1 MTWAL
6 LTLKQ
11 IGCNNMKYLSLTLFL
26 VFSLTAFS
34 QSILLKGGMVHS
46 GTGAEATLQDILI
59 SGNKIAKIGSNL
71 IISGKTQVI
80 ELNGLPVTPGL
91 ISPMSNLGIV
101 EINALDV
108 TRDDESDIL
117 KAGFSIFNAFNP
129 HSTGIPWNR
138 SNGVTSA
145 ITSPGSSSFPMF
157 GLASYFVLDGSL
169 EIQGLRDIAMFG
181 RMGSSYGSRAETLTI
196 LESLLELG
204 QKASNT
210 PIEEILAMRLADQ
223 LELQAQ
229 DIQAL
234 DNLVNND
241 LPFVLETN
249 RAVDILQAIALKKKY
264 GLNLV
269 LSSVEE
275 APMVINQLKASEI
288 PVIIDPMDNIPDSFD
303 ELGSS
308 LMLGKI
314 LDQAGIRVMF
324 STQRSHNYHLMR
336 QGSGNAVAHGMSYE
350 SAIRGM
356 TLTVAETFKLG
367 NRGSIIEGK
376 IADIVVWDADPLEPS
391 SFPQLVFIEG
401 KSQDLISRSTR
412 LTERYT
418 NKDKKPSSYKH

>member
-1 MTWAL
+1 
-6 LTLKQ
+6 
-11 IGCNNMKYLSLTLFL
+11 MKYFSLTLCL
-26 VFSLTAFS
+26 VFSLSAFS
-34 QSILLKGGMVHS
+34 QSVLLKGGMVHS
-46 GTGAEATLQDILI
+46 GAGEEAKLQDILI
-59 SGNKIAKIGSNL
+59 SGNMIAKIGNNL
-71 IISGKTQVI
+71 TINGKTQVI

-101 EINALDV
+101 EINSLDV

-117 KAGFSIFNAFNP
+117 KSGFSIFNAFNP
-129 HSTGIPWNR
+129 NSTGIAWNR

-169 EIQGLRDIAMFG
+169 EIKGLKDIAMFG
-181 RMGSSYGSRAETLTI
+181 RMGASYGSRAETLTI

-204 QKASNT
+204 QKAGST
-210 PIEEILAMRLADQ
+210 PVEEVLEMRLADQ

-229 DIQAL
+229 DIRAL
-234 DNLVNND
+234 NNLVNKD

-249 RAVDILQAIALKKKY
+249 RAVDILQAIALKEKY

-275 APMVINQLKASEI
+275 APMVINQLQASGI

-308 LMLGKI
+308 LMLGKV
-314 LDQAGIRVMF
+314 LDQAGIKVMF
-324 STQRSHNYHLMR
+324 NTQRSHNYHLMR
-336 QGSGNAVAHGMSYE
+336 QGSGNAVAYGMSYE

-367 NRGSIIEGK
+367 NRGSLIEGK
-376 IADIVVWDADPLEPS
+376 IADVVVWDADPLEPS
-391 SFPQLVFIEG
+391 SFPKFVFIDG
-401 KSQDLISRSTR
+401 KLQDLSSRSTR

-418 NKDKKPSSYKH
+418 NKEDKPSSYKH

>member
-1 MTWAL
+1 
-6 LTLKQ
+6 
-11 IGCNNMKYLSLTLFL
+11 MKYLSLAF
-26 VFSLTAFS
+26 VIIFSLNTFA

-46 GTGAEATLQDILI
+46 GTGASAQIQDILI
-59 SGNKIAKIGSNL
+59 SGSKISNIGND
-71 IISGKTQVI
+71 IIINGKTQVI

-145 ITSPGSSSFPMF
+145 ITSPGSSDFPMF
-157 GLASYFVLDGSL
+157 GLASYFILDGSL
-169 EIQGLRDIAMFG
+169 EIKGLRDVAMFG
-181 RMGSSYGSRAETLTI
+181 RMGSSYGSRAETLAV

-204 QKASNT
+204 QKASIM
-210 PIEEILAMRLADQ
+210 PVEEILEMRLAEQ

-229 DIQAL
+229 DIIAL
-234 DNLVNND
+234 NNLVNND

-264 GLNLV
+264 GLNLI

-275 APMVINQLKASEI
+275 APMVINQLKASNI

-308 LMLGKI
+308 LILGKI
-314 LDQAGIRVMF
+314 LDQAGIKIMF

-336 QGSGNAVAHGMSYE
+336 QGSGNAVAYGMSYE

-356 TLTVAETFKLG
+356 TNTVAETFNLG
-367 NRGSIIEGK
+367 NRGSLVKGK

-391 SFPQLVFIEG
+391 SFPKFIFIDG
-401 KSQDLISRSTR
+401 KPQALTSRSTR

-418 NKDKKPSSYKH
+418 DKDDKPSSYKH

>member
-1 MTWAL
+1 
-6 LTLKQ
+6 
-11 IGCNNMKYLSLTLFL
+11 MKYFSLTLFA
-26 VFSLTAFS
+26 VFSLSAFS

-59 SGNKIAKIGSNL
+59 SGNEIAKIGNNL
-71 IISGKTQVI
+71 TINGKTQVI

-157 GLASYFVLDGSL
+157 GLASYFILDGSL
-169 EIQGLRDIAMFG
+169 EIKGLKDIAMFG
-181 RMGSSYGSRAETLTI
+181 RMGASYGSRAETLTI

-210 PIEEILAMRLADQ
+210 PVEEILEMRLADQ
-223 LELQAQ
+223 LELQAR
-229 DIQAL
+229 DILAL
-234 DNLVNND
+234 NNLVNNG

-249 RAVDILQAIALKKKY
+249 RAVDILQAIALQKKY

-275 APMVINQLKASEI
+275 APMVIDQLQASGI
-288 PVIIDPMDNIPDSFD
+288 SVIIDPMDNIPNSFD

-308 LMLGKI
+308 LLLGKV
-314 LDQAGIRVMF
+314 LDQAGIKVMF

-336 QGSGNAVAHGMSYE
+336 QGSGNAVAHGMSYQ

-391 SFPQLVFIEG
+391 SFPKFVFIEG
-401 KSQDLISRSTR
+401 KSQDLSSRSTR

-418 NKDKKPSSYKH
+418 NKDDKPSSYKH

>member
-1 MTWAL
+1 
-6 LTLKQ
+6 
-11 IGCNNMKYLSLTLFL
+11 MKYFSLTLCL
-26 VFSLTAFS
+26 VFSLSAFS
-34 QSILLKGGMVHS
+34 QSVLLKGGMVHS
-46 GTGAEATLQDILI
+46 GAGEEAKLQDILI
-59 SGNKIAKIGSNL
+59 SGNMIAKIGNNL
-71 IISGKTQVI
+71 TINGKTQVI

-101 EINALDV
+101 EINSLDV

-117 KAGFSIFNAFNP
+117 KSGFSIFNAFNP
-129 HSTGIPWNR
+129 NSTGIAWNR

-169 EIQGLRDIAMFG
+169 EIKGLKDIAMFG
-181 RMGSSYGSRAETLTI
+181 RMGASYGSRAETLTI

-204 QKASNT
+204 QKAGST
-210 PIEEILAMRLADQ
+210 PVEEVLEMRLADQ

-229 DIQAL
+229 DIRAL
-234 DNLVNND
+234 NNLVNKD

-249 RAVDILQAIALKKKY
+249 RAVDILQAIALKEKY

-275 APMVINQLKASEI
+275 APMVINQLQASGI

-308 LMLGKI
+308 LMLGKV
-314 LDQAGIRVMF
+314 LDQAGIKVMF
-324 STQRSHNYHLMR
+324 NTQRSHNYHLMR
-336 QGSGNAVAHGMSYE
+336 QGSGNAVAYGMSYE

-391 SFPQLVFIEG
+391 SFPKFVFIDG
-401 KSQDLISRSTR
+401 KLQDLSSRSTR

-418 NKDKKPSSYKH
+418 NKDDKPSSYKH

>member
-1 MTWAL
+1 MSS
-6 LTLKQ
+6 
-11 IGCNNMKYLSLTLFL
+11 I
-26 VFSLTAFS
+26 FS
-34 QSILLKGGMVHS
+34 QRFFTVRIIEGWNVHS
-46 GTGAEATLQDILI
+46 GAGEGAKLQDILI
-59 SGNKIAKIGSNL
+59 SGNMIAKIGNNL
-71 IISGKTQVI
+71 TINGKTQVI

-101 EINALDV
+101 EINSLDV

-117 KAGFSIFNAFNP
+117 KSGFSIFNAFNP
-129 HSTGIPWNR
+129 NSTGIAWNR

-169 EIQGLRDIAMFG
+169 EIKGLKDIAMFG
-181 RMGSSYGSRAETLTI
+181 RMGASYGSRAETLTI

-204 QKASNT
+204 QKAGST
-210 PIEEILAMRLADQ
+210 PIEEVLEMRLADQ

-229 DIQAL
+229 DIRAL
-234 DNLVNND
+234 NNLVNKD

-249 RAVDILQAIALKKKY
+249 RAVDILQAIALKEKY

-275 APMVINQLKASEI
+275 APMVIDQLQASGI

-308 LMLGKI
+308 LMLGKV
-314 LDQAGIRVMF
+314 LDQAGIKVMF

-336 QGSGNAVAHGMSYE
+336 QGSGNAVAYGMSYE

-391 SFPQLVFIEG
+391 SFPKFVFIDG
-401 KSQDLISRSTR
+401 KLQDLSSRSTR

-418 NKDKKPSSYKH
+418 NKDDKPSSYKH

>member
-1 MTWAL
+1 
-6 LTLKQ
+6 
-11 IGCNNMKYLSLTLFL
+11 MKYFSLTLCL
-26 VFSLTAFS
+26 VFSLSAFS
-34 QSILLKGGMVHS
+34 QSVLLKGGMVHS
-46 GTGAEATLQDILI
+46 GAGEEAKLQDILI
-59 SGNKIAKIGSNL
+59 SGNMIAKIGNNL
-71 IISGKTQVI
+71 TINGKTQVI

-101 EINALDV
+101 EINSLDV

-117 KAGFSIFNAFNP
+117 KSGFSIFNAFNP
-129 HSTGIPWNR
+129 NSTGIAWNR

-169 EIQGLRDIAMFG
+169 EIKGLKDIAMFG
-181 RMGSSYGSRAETLTI
+181 RMGASYGSRAETLTI

-204 QKASNT
+204 QKAGST
-210 PIEEILAMRLADQ
+210 PVEEVLEMRLADQ

-229 DIQAL
+229 DIRAL
-234 DNLVNND
+234 NNLVNKD

-249 RAVDILQAIALKKKY
+249 RAVDILQAIALKEKY

-275 APMVINQLKASEI
+275 APMVIDQLQASGI

-308 LMLGKI
+308 LMLGKV
-314 LDQAGIRVMF
+314 LDQAGIKVMF

-336 QGSGNAVAHGMSYE
+336 QGSGNAVAYGMSYE

-391 SFPQLVFIEG
+391 SFPKFVFIDG
-401 KSQDLISRSTR
+401 KLQDLSSRSSR

-418 NKDKKPSSYKH
+418 NKDDKPSSYKH

>member
-1 MTWAL
+1 
-6 LTLKQ
+6 
-11 IGCNNMKYLSLTLFL
+11 MKYFSLTLCV
-26 VFSLTAFS
+26 VFSLSAFS
-34 QSILLKGGMVHS
+34 QSVLLKGGMVHS
-46 GTGAEATLQDILI
+46 GTGEEAKLQDILI
-59 SGNKIAKIGSNL
+59 SGNMIAKIGNNL
-71 IISGKTQVI
+71 TINGKTQVI

-101 EINALDV
+101 EINSLDV

-117 KAGFSIFNAFNP
+117 KSGFSIFNAFNP
-129 HSTGIPWNR
+129 NSTGIAWNR

-169 EIQGLRDIAMFG
+169 EIKGLKDIAMFG
-181 RMGSSYGSRAETLTI
+181 RMGASYGSRAETLTI

-204 QKASNT
+204 QKAGST
-210 PIEEILAMRLADQ
+210 PVEEVLEMRIADQ

-229 DIQAL
+229 DIRAL
-234 DNLVNND
+234 NNLVNKD

-249 RAVDILQAIALKKKY
+249 RAVDILQAIALKEKY

-275 APMVINQLKASEI
+275 APMVINQLQASGI
-288 PVIIDPMDNIPDSFD
+288 SVIIDPMDNIPDSFD

-308 LMLGKI
+308 LMLGKV
-314 LDQAGIRVMF
+314 LDQAGIKVMF

-336 QGSGNAVAHGMSYE
+336 QGSGNAVAYGMSYE

-391 SFPQLVFIEG
+391 SFPKFVFIDG
-401 KSQDLISRSTR
+401 KLQDLSSRSTR

-418 NKDKKPSSYKH
+418 NKDDKPSSYKH

>member
-1 MTWAL
+1 
-6 LTLKQ
+6 
-11 IGCNNMKYLSLTLFL
+11 MKYFSLTLFA
-26 VFSLTAFS
+26 VFSLSAFS

-59 SGNKIAKIGSNL
+59 SGNEIAKIGNNL
-71 IISGKTQVI
+71 TINGKTQVI

-108 TRDDESDIL
+108 TRDDESDIF

-157 GLASYFVLDGSL
+157 GLASYFILDGSL
-169 EIQGLRDIAMFG
+169 EIKGLKDIAMFG
-181 RMGSSYGSRAETLTI
+181 RMGASYGSRAETLTI

-210 PIEEILAMRLADQ
+210 PVEEILEMRLADQ

-229 DIQAL
+229 DILAL
-234 DNLVNND
+234 NNLVNNG

-249 RAVDILQAIALKKKY
+249 RAVDILQAIALQKKY

-275 APMVINQLKASEI
+275 APMVIEQLQASGI
-288 PVIIDPMDNIPDSFD
+288 PVIIDPMDNIPNSFD

-308 LMLGKI
+308 LLLGKV
-314 LDQAGIRVMF
+314 LDQAGIKVMF

-336 QGSGNAVAHGMSYE
+336 QGSGNAVAHGMSYQ

-391 SFPQLVFIEG
+391 SFPKFVFIEG
-401 KSQDLISRSTR
+401 KSQDLSSRSTR

-418 NKDKKPSSYKH
+418 NKDDKPSSYKH